1 MYVAQ
6 VQVHLQTIV
15 ECQHGRGATHTDNK
29 QTTATQA
36 SPLRGSK
43 IPANP
48 RSAANSALAKNDM
61 DESMANHVVSSISRL
76 KDSHYRHRYPATSNA
91 LSSGGSHSQLQE
103 ALARGGGSY
112 WGASTFVVGR
122 EGGVLVAVVAGWPDL
137 LQPSFCV
144 YVYTFMRRHTLR
156 GICPKR
162 DVL

>member
-1 MYVAQ
+1 MY
-6 VQVHLQTIV
+6 IYIYYIYIYIY
-15 ECQHGRGATHTDNK
+15 GNGATHTHNK

-48 RSAANSALAKNDM
+48 RCAANSALTNNDM
-61 DESMANHVVSSISRL
+61 DACIANHVASSVSRL
-76 KDSHYRHRYPATSNA
+76 KDTHYRHRYPATSNA
-91 LSSGGSHSQLQE
+91 LSSRGSHSQLQE

-137 LQPSFCV
+137 LQPSCNRV
-144 YVYTFMRRHTLR
+144 SVSMYTHLCA
-156 GICPKR
+156 GIY
-162 DVL
+162 